1 MKRRVV
7 VLLPLVLVPRRAE
20 AALALVRCNVN
31 WMGGEDGAVA
41 ADVEEEEG
49 RTPEDG
55 ACVES
60 ARREAAAA
68 RVAGL
73 MIDLMVCFVVS
84 LLCLVV
90 VASGVDGLSSI
101 ERRRLLSLWLRVT
114 GGRLKL
120 GGGVCTWWRSSTFHL
135 EEASM
140 NVLVCTFAMR
150 FVLSIAYVTQCSCLA
165 IRPHSFPQPT
175 STQHSASR
183 I

>member
-31 WMGGEDGAVA
+31 WLGGEDGAVA

-114 GGRLKL
+114 GVRLKL
-120 GGGVCTWWRSSTFHL
+120 GGGVYVVEEFHIPPGRGFHECFSMYLCNAFCAQHCVCHAMLMSSNQD
-135 EEASM
+135 S
-140 NVLVCTFAMR
+140 
-150 FVLSIAYVTQCSCLA
+150 
-165 IRPHSFPQPT
+165 
-175 STQHSASR
+175 
-183 I
+183 